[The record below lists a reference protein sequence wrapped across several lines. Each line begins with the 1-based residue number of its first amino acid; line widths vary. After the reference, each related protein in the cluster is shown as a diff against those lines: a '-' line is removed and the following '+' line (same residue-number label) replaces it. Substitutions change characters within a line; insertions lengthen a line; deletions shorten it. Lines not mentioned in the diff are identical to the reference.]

1 MSRTRQIDEVSLN
14 AWPALN
20 SLLYDGWILR
30 FARGYT
36 KRANS
41 VTPLYQGELDV
52 DKKIDFCAQ
61 QYRDQ
66 GLRPIFRLPQ
76 VRGIM
81 DLDTRLAARGYE
93 KIDETSVQG
102 RLLNQ
107 KIDFEARA
115 TVSDL
120 VPWLDTFHALNPG
133 RKDME
138 THEAI
143 LRRVLGRLCPMLLFD
158 GADIVACGLGVLQ
171 GEYLGLFDIVTRDS
185 ERRKGYG
192 RELTKSLIAWGHK
205 QGASYAYLQVMMS
218 NKPARAL
225 YEQLGFSEQY
235 LYWYRTAPG

>member
-1 MSRTRQIDEVSLN
+1 MSPTRQIEEVSLN

-41 VTPLYQGELDV
+41 ITPLYRGELDV
-52 DKKIDFCAQ
+52 GTKIDFCTQ

-66 GLRPIFRLPQ
+66 GLRPIYRLPQ
-76 VRGIM
+76 VAGM
-81 DLDTRLAARGYE
+81 TDLETRLAARGYE
-93 KIDETSVQG
+93 KIDKTSVQA
-102 RLLNQ
+102 RSLSQ

-115 TVSDL
+115 TVTDL
-120 VPWLDTFHALNPG
+120 THWLDVFHALNPG

-143 LRRVLGRLCPMLLFD
+143 LRCVLGRLCPMTLLD

-192 RELTKSLIAWGHK
+192 RKLTKSLLAWGQN
-205 QGASYAYLQVMMS
+205 QGASYAYLQVILG

-235 LYWYRTAPG
+235 QYWYRIAP